1 MFNTLFNII
10 LKTKP
15 GNTERRR
22 RRRKKKNKE
31 GTFTTI
37 FAAGLTSS
45 FLLRPTEVNLS
56 DANKKPSSARVI
68 AIYEFP
74 VTVLPPSA
82 QMFLGVRHEFLERVK
97 ERLHGRLPQKSLRKL
112 TPSSLLSKVAN
123 IASIPTPTQ
132 TRANPQNGSSKRQ
145 RKRNNQNK
153 GNGCRKFA
161 LYLKLL

>member
-1 MFNTLFNII
+1 MVKANHALSNSALKYENLHANYPVCIFFLNPAAEIMFNTLFNII

-56 DANKKPSSARVI
+56 DANKNPSSARVI

-74 VTVLPPSA
+74 VTVLQPSA
-82 QMFLGVRHEFLERVK
+82 QMLSGDRHEFLERVK
-97 ERLHGRLPQKSLRKL
+97 
-112 TPSSLLSKVAN
+112 
-123 IASIPTPTQ
+123 
-132 TRANPQNGSSKRQ
+132 NP
-145 RKRNNQNK
+145 
-153 GNGCRKFA
+153 
-161 LYLKLL
+161 

>member
-15 GNTERRR
+15 GNTE

-56 DANKKPSSARVI
+56 DAN
-68 AIYEFP
+68 
-74 VTVLPPSA
+74 
-82 QMFLGVRHEFLERVK
+82 
-97 ERLHGRLPQKSLRKL
+97 
-112 TPSSLLSKVAN
+112 
-123 IASIPTPTQ
+123 
-132 TRANPQNGSSKRQ
+132 
-145 RKRNNQNK
+145 
-153 GNGCRKFA
+153 
-161 LYLKLL
+161 

>member
-22 RRRKKKNKE
+22 RKEKNKQ
-31 GTFTTI
+31 GTFTTT

-56 DANKKPSSARVI
+56 DANKKPSFARVI

-74 VTVLPPSA
+74 VTILPPSA
-82 QMFLGVRHEFLERVK
+82 PMFLVVRHEFLERVK
-97 ERLHGRLPQKSLRKL
+97 
-112 TPSSLLSKVAN
+112 
-123 IASIPTPTQ
+123 
-132 TRANPQNGSSKRQ
+132 NP
-145 RKRNNQNK
+145 
-153 GNGCRKFA
+153 
-161 LYLKLL
+161 